1 MERYLKE
8 EKGYNTIPFATA
20 KSWRSLMEGPRE
32 VLGAQF
38 AFRGDMGEGGC
49 AT

>member
-32 VLGAQF
+32 VLGS
-38 AFRGDMGEGGC
+38 AFRGDVGEGGC
-49 AT
+49 AI